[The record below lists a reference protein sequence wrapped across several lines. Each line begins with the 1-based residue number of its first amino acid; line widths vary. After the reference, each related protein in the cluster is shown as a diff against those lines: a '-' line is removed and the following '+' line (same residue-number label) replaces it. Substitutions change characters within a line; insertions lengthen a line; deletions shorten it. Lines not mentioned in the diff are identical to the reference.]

1 MGSIDD
7 IAKVVK
13 DSAVVNFPQLVGTLE
28 GDTLVP
34 AYKWDEFFV
43 PHLAKLVG
51 IKRYRFSADMTGYV
65 FVKKYSDSEE
75 HQIKLLMDESWAPHT
90 AVMPEEIAKPGLSL
104 ERQEY
109 LYEKIR
115 EFCPDQEKD
124 RLCPKPVNVCAE
136 DDTPPPSPSRK
147 RQRLCGICR
156 QPGHTRRT
164 CPEQEAA

>member
-51 IKRYRFSADMTGYV
+51 IKKYSHFRFSTDMPGYV
-65 FVKKYSDSEE
+65 C
-75 HQIKLLMDESWAPHT
+75 Q
-90 AVMPEEIAKPGLSL
+90 AVL
-104 ERQEY
+104 
-109 LYEKIR
+109 
-115 EFCPDQEKD
+115 
-124 RLCPKPVNVCAE
+124 
-136 DDTPPPSPSRK
+136 
-147 RQRLCGICR
+147 
-156 QPGHTRRT
+156 
-164 CPEQEAA
+164 